1 MSLLRG
7 VLWETAA
14 VGALGALLLAD
25 SSVAS
30 AARRALAKCLGQSPP
45 QLVWVVLAFF
55 SWFCGRMNSSLAV
68 LLVSVLPLISVVQ
81 STLDDKALSKVA
93 SKLDRTGG
101 SSGDQGSAK
110 AFGNAVLGAMW
121 ADFVGPVVAAR
132 VKKALN
138 GTLSKRNFP
147 ALKSLEVKQCHAGEN
162 PPELRT
168 CEASV
173 TGDGTLQIMG
183 KMEFHAGHDFV
194 VQLKARWA
202 RKLESLPPLAIHITG
217 VRVSGSVLIRA
228 RKFTEEKPHVEH
240 LSFSFIEAPKV
251 SFNIEPMGKRSLD
264 ITLLPGMRS
273 WLDKLISSGLERHVV
288 WPQKIVVDSSQK
300 RSKGGSGDSG
310 APLGL
315 STPKSGGDVTTRKG
329 FQKAAPSPKID
340 VGEVGN
346 VEAEL
351 EAELL
356 NLKDGEAVSLFREG
370 EQKIIKEGWLQ
381 KEGAK
386 VKTIK
391 RRYFCLLQGSLIY
404 YEDDNRKVC
413 RGEIALSHETKV
425 IAMEHNKRK
434 QLQGLCGFAVTHG
447 QQNREKIILATE
459 DGEAGRRSWIEQ
471 IRLAADPARVSE
483 QPGIAGANAV
493 ASDTATGQSLPRVR
507 SGSRPGDGAEDISS
521 PSRSSAIDD
530 SSSTPSTPRG
540 SEAESEGGASIE
552 APPPESSLRRE
563 LPDGSFEEENS
574 TEEPAPAAWPTR
586 RDEEE
591 EELLARPEWEANS
604 PPMSNL
610 EGGLPLTRA
619 RSSGLSAGLES
630 PLKFSGVAEELVAAE
645 PLEGWLHKRGRAVK
659 SVRRRYFVLG
669 GEDLRYYEDESKA
682 SCKGEIPLSAQ
693 SRVLTANALNGAPAF
708 ALTYG
713 PGENMI
719 ILAAEGS
726 EERQRWMESLRNA
739 VGRLETIRK

>member
-1 MSLLRG
+1 MR
-7 VLWETAA
+7 
-14 VGALGALLLAD
+14 D
-25 SSVAS
+25 SSVERLDLEHRIAAWKRQSRIAMLERHDFILENRKELPTRTFAS
-30 AARRALAKCLGQSPP
+30 VYQRR
-45 QLVWVVLAFF
+45 
-55 SWFCGRMNSSLAV
+55 
-68 LLVSVLPLISVVQ
+68 
-81 STLDDKALSKVA
+81 
-93 SKLDRTGG
+93 SKLY
-101 SSGDQGSAK
+101 
-110 AFGNAVLGAMW
+110 V
-121 ADFVGPVVAAR
+121 
-132 VKKALN
+132 
-138 GTLSKRNFP
+138 
-147 ALKSLEVKQCHAGEN
+147 EQCHRGEQ
-162 PPELRT
+162 
-168 CEASV
+168 A
-173 TGDGTLQIMG
+173 
-183 KMEFHAGHDFV
+183 
-194 VQLKARWA
+194 
-202 RKLESLPPLAIHITG
+202 
-217 VRVSGSVLIRA
+217 RA
-228 RKFTEEKPHVEH
+228 RKSEQIRQV
-240 LSFSFIEAPKV
+240 
-251 SFNIEPMGKRSLD
+251 
-264 ITLLPGMRS
+264 
-273 WLDKLISSGLERHVV
+273 
-288 WPQKIVVDSSQK
+288 
-300 RSKGGSGDSG
+300 
-310 APLGL
+310 
-315 STPKSGGDVTTRKG
+315 
-329 FQKAAPSPKID
+329 
-340 VGEVGN
+340 
-346 VEAEL
+346 
-351 EAELL
+351 
-356 NLKDGEAVSLFREG
+356 
-370 EQKIIKEGWLQ
+370 EQKVAEKGLRD
-381 KEGAK
+381 AK
-386 VKTIK
+386 RLAEVQA
-391 RRYFCLLQGSLIY
+391 RR
-404 YEDDNRKVC
+404 
-413 RGEIALSHETKV
+413 
-425 IAMEHNKRK
+425 
-434 QLQGLCGFAVTHG
+434 
-447 QQNREKIILATE
+447 
-459 DGEAGRRSWIEQ
+459 IEQ